1 MSDCPSTLIICC
13 GAIAR
18 EMVALVRE
26 NGWDHVRI
34 SCLPASFHNTPRDLS
49 EGVRAKIRANRP
61 RFANILVLYS
71 DCGSG
76 GRIQAMLDEE
86 GVEGIGGAHCY
97 EVFAG
102 TETFRRMMA
111 EEPGSFFLTDFLA
124 RHFDKLVFRG
134 LGLDRFPKLRDAYF
148 GKYKKI
154 VYLAQTEDAELK
166 RRAEAAAASIGLAIE
181 TRFTGYGGFE
191 RFLADR

>member
-1 MSDCPSTLIICC
+1 MSDRPSTLIICC
-13 GAIAR
+13 GAVAR
-18 EMVALVRE
+18 EVVALVRD
-26 NGWDHVRI
+26 NGWDHVQI
-34 SCLPASFHNTPRDLS
+34 TCLPANLHNTPQAIS
-49 EGVRAKIRANRP
+49 EGVRAKIRANRSS
-61 RFANILVLYS
+61 FSNILVLYS

-102 TETFRRMMA
+102 SESFRQMMA

-134 LGLDRFPKLRDAYF
+134 LGLDRFPQLRDTYF

-166 RRAEAAAASIGLAIE
+166 RRAEAAAASIGLTFE
-181 TRFTGYGGFE
+181 TRYTGYGGFE